1 MSNFKKKLDKIKKKG
16 KDKVAKRFFG
26 LTFDGVRNDK
36 DSIKKKALFLRK
48 RERII
53 IIY

>member
-1 MSNFKKKLDKIKKKG
+1 M
-16 KDKVAKRFFG
+16 AKEFFG
-26 LTFDGVRNDK
+26 LIFDGIRDNK

-48 RERII
+48 RERVI